1 MKAKV
6 LAFCNHKG
14 GVGKTTSV
22 LSIGCLFAK
31 WGKRTLLVDM
41 DAQANLSSSLLEV
54 ESAESIY
61 YSLKDRKV
69 LPQIEIA
76 PNLYLTPSSLD
87 LAAIE
92 VEIAGQ
98 IQREAALKRLIEP
111 IRGQYDYILIDCA
124 PSLGLLLINALTAAD
139 RVYIPLTAET
149 LPYKGLTSLERVIAQ
164 VQEYLHS
171 GLSMGGIF
179 FTRWNNRKLNKEV
192 DEAARS
198 TYGDLILQAKVRENI
213 AIAEAPLAKQ
223 SISDYAPDS
232 KGAADY
238 TAIAAEILNREQDI
252 ITLPSHKV
260 IK

>member
-6 LAFCNHKG
+6 LVFANHKG

-22 LSIGCLFAK
+22 LSIGRLFAL

-41 DAQANLSSSLLEV
+41 DAQANLTTSLLE
-54 ESAESIY
+54 EEPKENIY
-61 YSLKDRKV
+61 LSLKEKRP
-69 LPQIEIA
+69 LPQMEIA
-76 PNLYLTPSSLD
+76 PNLYLSPSSLD

-98 IQREAALKRLIEP
+98 MQREAALKRLIDP
-111 IRGQYDYILIDCA
+111 IRGEYDYILIDCA

-139 RVYIPLTAET
+139 SVYIPLTAET

-164 VQEYLHS
+164 AKEYLNNS
-171 GLSMGGIF
+171 LQIGGIF

-192 DEAARS
+192 EDAARS
-198 TYGDLILQAKVRENI
+198 TYGDMILQAKVRENI
-213 AIAEAPLAKQ
+213 SIAEAPLAKQ
-223 SISDYAPDS
+223 SILDYAPDS

-238 TAIAAEILNREQDI
+238 TLLAAEVLNREHDYF
-252 ITLPSHKV
+252 ITLP
-260 IK
+260 